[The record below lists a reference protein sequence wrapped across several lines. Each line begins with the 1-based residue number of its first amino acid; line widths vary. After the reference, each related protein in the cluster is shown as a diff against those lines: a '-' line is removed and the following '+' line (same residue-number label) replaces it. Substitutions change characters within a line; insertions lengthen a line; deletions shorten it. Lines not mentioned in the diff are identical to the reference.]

1 MWGVMLL
8 LVILSVLA
16 TRRLRE
22 VPGTLQTLLEMALGK
37 LDDFFSG
44 LMPKE
49 KSDRYFPFFA
59 TLFIFIIVCN
69 FTGLLPG
76 AGVIPGFKAPTSS
89 LSVTAGLGLTVFLAV
104 IILGIRSLGVARW
117 LRHFI
122 KPVVIMLPFIIVDEL
137 VRPVS
142 LALRLYGNIFG
153 EESVMEQLYALLPIG
168 APLIMMVMSLLFCTI
183 QAVVFSMLAA
193 IYVDESTTLEH

>member
-1 MWGVMLL
+1 MWGIMLL
-8 LVILSVLA
+8 LVIVSIAA

-22 VPGTLQTLLEMALGK
+22 TPGVLQTLLEMALGK

-44 LMPKE
+44 LMSRE
-49 KSDRYFPFFA
+49 KSDRYYPFFA

-69 FTGLLPG
+69 FSGLLPG
-76 AGVIPGFKAPTSS
+76 AGVLPGFKAPTSS
-89 LSVTAGLGLTVFLAV
+89 LSVTAGLGITVFLAV
-104 IILGIRSLGVARW
+104 IILGIRTLGVRRW
-117 LRHFI
+117 LKHFI

-153 EESVMEQLYALLPIG
+153 EESVTEQLYALFPIG
-168 APLIMMVMSLLFCTI
+168 PPLIMMVMSLLFCTI

-193 IYVDESTTLEH
+193 IYIDESTSLEH